1 MIRRRDCITLF
12 CGAVAAWPVRTWAQ
26 QSQRVRRIGVLMAM
40 APGDVEAVARVKAFE
55 AAWPQLGWTK
65 GRTVEVDYR
74 WADGDLSNLQKRAAE
89 VVAAAPEVILA
100 ISTPVLAAMRGA
112 TRSIPIVFVG
122 VSDPD
127 GTGVV
132 ASIARPGGN
141 ITGFAN
147 FEPTIGGK
155 WLQVLKEM
163 QPDIVKVCVL
173 RNPAGVNFFR
183 SIRDI
188 APSVGMEQIDCS
200 ARTLGE
206 IEQSLGPF
214 AGQNVGLIVMPDP
227 IFTAQRQWMSE
238 LAARYRMPAL
248 YPFRSFVRD
257 GGLIAYSVDPIDQVR
272 RAPFYIDRILKG
284 EKPGDLPVQAPT
296 KYELVINLK
305 TARALG
311 ITVPPTLLARA
322 DEVIE

>member
-1 MIRRRDCITLF
+1 
-12 CGAVAAWPVRTWAQ
+12 
-26 QSQRVRRIGVLMAM
+26 M
-40 APGDVEAVARVKAFE
+40 APGDDEAIARVKAFE
-55 AAWPQLGWTK
+55 AAWPELGWIK

-74 WADGDLSNLQKRAAE
+74 WADGDLNNLDKRAAE
-89 VVAAAPEVILA
+89 LVAAAPQVILA
-100 ISTPVLAAMRGA
+100 ISTPVLTATRGA
-112 TRSIPIVFVG
+112 TQSIPIVFVG

-163 QPDIVKVCVL
+163 LPHIVKVCVL
-173 RNPAGVNFFR
+173 RNPGGVNFFR
-183 SIRDI
+183 AIQNV
-188 APSVGMEQIDCS
+188 APSLGMEPIDCS
-200 ARTLGE
+200 ARTFGE

-214 AGQNVGLIVMPDP
+214 ASQNVGLIVMPDP
-227 IFTAQRQWMSE
+227 VFTAQRRWMSE
-238 LAARYRMPAL
+238 LAARFRMPAL

-257 GGLIAYSVDPIDQVR
+257 GGLMAYSVDPVDQVR
-272 RAPFYIDRILKG
+272 RAPFYIDRILRG
-284 EKPGDLPVQAPT
+284 EKAGDLPVQAPT
-296 KYELVINLK
+296 KFELVINLK

>member
-1 MIRRRDCITLF
+1 MKRREFITLLG
-12 CGAVAAWPVRTWAQ
+12 GATAAWPVKARAQ
-26 QSQRVRRIGVLMAM
+26 LNQRVRRVGVLMAM
-40 APGDVEAVARVKAFE
+40 APSDPEALARVKAFE
-55 AAWPQLGWTK
+55 AAWPELGWIK

-74 WADGDLSNLQKRAAE
+74 WADGDLNNLNERATE
-89 VVAAAPEVILA
+89 LVAADPQVILA
-100 ISTPVLAAMRGA
+100 ISTPVLTAVRGA

-122 VSDPD
+122 ISDPD

-163 QPDIVKVCVL
+163 LPDVVKVCVL
-173 RNPAGVNFFR
+173 RNPGGVNFFR
-183 SIRDI
+183 AIQDVAASL
-188 APSVGMEQIDCS
+188 GMEPIDCS
-200 ARTLGE
+200 ARTNGE
-206 IEQSLGPF
+206 IRQSLRPF
-214 AGQNVGLIVMPDP
+214 ANRNVGLIVMPDP
-227 IFTAQRQWMSE
+227 VFTAQRSWTTE
-238 LAARYRMPAL
+238 LAAEYRMPAL

-257 GGLIAYSVDPIDQVR
+257 GGLIAYSVDPVDQVR

-284 EKPGDLPVQAPT
+284 TKPGDLPVQAPT
-296 KYELVINLK
+296 KFELVINLR

-311 ITVPPTLLARA
+311 ITVPSTLLARA